1 MRADELFVPARM
13 ILVMVRSEK
22 VLAEL
27 EPSLLGG
34 GGPKPCGVVRI
45 DNGVRTG
52 RLDRKSVV

>member
-1 MRADELFVPARM
+1 M
-13 ILVMVRSEK
+13 ILVVVRSEK

-52 RLDRKSVV
+52 RFVHKDVPAATG